1 MDRILNALD
10 LAVDIF
16 ITAFAIAILGGLAYY
31 GASRNDATS
40 ANLQYYYNKDAYFDY
55 NGNVIDGSTAI
66 YLSESFSA
74 DGKILVKF
82 FTKTHPEGFIT
93 TTDIKDV
100 RSEYYIDPSRQYLCN
115 TIQNLAG
122 DTIAMQIIEVG
133 TNLYGSTEDD
143 LANEIVKLNK
153 ANSILSEAIKETETL
168 RDAAKTED
176 VSKVDIEVDAMEAY
190 KRYMFYSKMQE
201 FYKKWRAAI

>member
-1 MDRILNALD
+1 MERVLDALD

-16 ITAFAIAILGGLAYY
+16 ITAFIIVILGGLAYY
-31 GASRNDATS
+31 GSSRNDATS
-40 ANLQYYYNKDAYFDY
+40 ESLQYYYNKDAYFDY
-55 NGNVIDGSTAI
+55 NGSVIDGSTAI

-74 DGKILVKF
+74 DGKILVKI
-82 FTKTHPEGFIT
+82 FTKAHPEGFIT

-100 RSEYYIDPSRQYLCN
+100 RSEYYVDPSRQYLCN
-115 TIQNLAG
+115 TIQNLSG
-122 DTIAMQIIEVG
+122 DTVAMQIIEVG

-153 ANSILSEAIKETETL
+153 ANAILSKAIKETETL
-168 RDAAKTED
+168 RDATKTED

>member
-16 ITAFAIAILGGLAYY
+16 ITAFSIAILGGLAYY